1 MNLLTLSLKD
11 LLRKPARSLLT
22 VAGVALASATLF
34 SLLSFNKGYDASLK
48 KEMSDSGIHMLV
60 STEGCPMEA
69 ASLALHGGEIPKFLP
84 ESRLPA
90 IRAVPGVRAVTGM
103 LIFSVQ
109 GEGNRM
115 DLFYGVDDEFY
126 KLRKNWK
133 LKGTWFTDAHSIIL
147 GAEAARVEKRDVGD
161 KIYFPEIDTEFKVT
175 GILERTGSEDDGF
188 FFIPLKTAQKVF
200 HKEGKLTGAGVNIA
214 DVTTQLD
221 SVKDGIEQ
229 IPDVYVV
236 TAQQMIQQILAL
248 VGSSKTLMFAVLS
261 IALVIAVLGVL
272 NTVLMSVMEKLR
284 EFGYMRCIG
293 ASPGSVFQIVLI
305 ETVVL
310 CLAGGLLGVTVGAL
324 GSTLADTLIRGVL
337 PYAPGGK
344 MLVFDPRVFALT
356 LSVAV
361 GIGALAGLYPSWRA
375 SSVPPMEAI
384 RNE

>member
-11 LLRKPARSLLT
+11 LRRRPTRSVLT

-34 SLLSFNKGYDASLK
+34 SLLSFNIGYKRSLQ
-48 KEMSDSGIHMLV
+48 KEMADSGIHMLV

-84 ESRLPA
+84 EDRVPA

-115 DLFYGVDDEFY
+115 DLFYGIDDEML
-126 KLRKNWK
+126 KLKPHWK
-133 LKGTWFTDAHSIIL
+133 LKGGWFKDEHSMIL
-147 GAEAARVEKRDVGD
+147 GAEAARVEKRNVGD
-161 KIYFPEIDTEFKVT
+161 KIYFPEIDKEFVVT

-200 HKEGKLTGAGVNIA
+200 HKEDKLTGVGVNVGNVEQI
-214 DVTTQLD
+214 QN
-221 SVKDGIEQ
+221 VKDGIER

-236 TAQQMIQQILAL
+236 TAQQMMEQILKL
-248 VGSSKTLMFAVLS
+248 VGSSKTLMFAVLG

-272 NTVLMSVMEKLR
+272 NTITMSVMEKLR
-284 EFGYMRCIG
+284 EFAYMRCVG
-293 ASPGSVFQIVLI
+293 AGRSDVMKIVLT
-305 ETVVL
+305 EAVTL
-310 CLAGGLLGVTVGAL
+310 CLAGGLLGGAVGAL
-324 GSTLADTLIRGVL
+324 ASSVADQLIRRVL
-337 PYAPGGK
+337 PYAPAGK
-344 MLVFDPRVFALT
+344 MVVFDPMMLLLT
-356 LSVAV
+356 VAV
-361 GIGALAGLYPSWRA
+361 AVAIGALAGLYPSWKA
-375 SSVPPMEAI
+375 SHVAPMEAI